1 MKNPDNVFRLIFKG
15 FEPMC
20 EPGFV
25 LCDPKRLDDFC
36 HGKSN
41 ETDLLSRFNTTGE
54 WEIICKQGI
63 MVCVF
68 NILQNEYT
76 LIVRHSAADTYLQN
90 PPLIVSSGWIL
101 GTETGQL
108 VLVNLN
114 TLMFWEP
121 LDSYEYDNDYN
132 KCVGLTIQ
140 PSWYKVEIRGGINSK
155 LNSDGEDEE
164 EWVFEFVL
172 TLVQE
177 PPHFEA
183 DLSTSNYFHKR
194 DQISDRSLSIPEP
207 EVFHTIQA
215 VERTNEPQV
224 DKNLLLTL
232 LPRLNMTAFESFIIE
247 LFNDRNEP
255 FQHIQEIDEPV
266 FKKPLL
272 DSYGDSL
279 ESAFLL
285 HYLPLELFSDLRKI
299 NVSED
304 PLIIQRLTK
313 IRDYYKGK
321 IGYFGLVS
329 ESMIKAAKLRSV
341 AVLTNL
347 GNLDKDYYQSTI
359 IPQYSELANRLQLYV
374 SAFLV
379 GSYDSFLD
387 LNAGGTK
394 AAFQRFLNN
403 YSEGISIRLDQSSA
417 SVSRFMTET
426 VLGGVLKGSKQPC
439 EPLFANLLQKEENIL
454 SEFEALIR
462 SEALED
468 ELEEFLVAHFQDI
481 FGTNYDR
488 IETQIWLR
496 LPDLDIS
503 QKSRRFDVFLRNS
516 VVNDWELFEIKRVF
530 PLTRSYRDIPVIR
543 SEVSYAVQQVKN
555 YARLLS
561 QDSVKMKFAEQ
572 GIEYYELSLNL
583 VIGKSPQIPHK
594 QWRWLQS
601 NIDKDVKIL
610 TYDNLLNQ
618 MKQRIGDRLNFLR
631 DLRIVKDLKKE

>member
-41 ETDLLSRFNTTGE
+41 ETDLLSRFDTTGE

-76 LIVRHSAADTYLQN
+76 LIVRHSATDTYLQN

-101 GTETGQL
+101 GTETGQI

-114 TLMFWEP
+114 NLMFWEP
-121 LDSYEYDNDYN
+121 LDSYEYGNNYN

-140 PSWYKVEIRGGINSK
+140 IGWYKVEIRGGINSK

-172 TLVQE
+172 TPVEE

-183 DLSTSNYFHKR
+183 DLSTSNYFHKC
-194 DQISDRSLSIPEP
+194 DQI
-207 EVFHTIQA
+207 EVSHTIQA
-215 VERTNEPQV
+215 VERTDEPQV

-232 LPRLNMTAFESFIIE
+232 LPRLNTTAFESFIIE

-255 FQHIQEIDEPV
+255 FQPIQEIDEPV
-266 FKKPLL
+266 FRQPLL

-285 HYLPLELFSDLRKI
+285 HYLPLEIFSDLRKI

-304 PLIIQRLTK
+304 PLIVQGLTK
-313 IRDYYKGK
+313 IRDHYKGK
-321 IGYFGLVS
+321 VGYFGLVS
-329 ESMIKAAKLRSV
+329 EAMIKAAKLRSV

-359 IPQYSELANRLQLYV
+359 IPQYRELANHLQLYA
-374 SAFLV
+374 SAFFV

-387 LNAGGTK
+387 LNAGGTRE
-394 AAFQRFLNN
+394 AFQSFLNN
-403 YSEGISIRLDQSSA
+403 YSEGISIRLDQSST

-454 SEFEALIR
+454 SEFKALIQ
-462 SEALED
+462 SETLESK
-468 ELEEFLVAHFQDI
+468 LEEFLFAHFQDI

-503 QKSRRFDVFLRNS
+503 QKSRRVDVFLRNS
-516 VVNDWELFEIKRVF
+516 VVNDWELFEIKRVI
-530 PLTRSYRDIPVIR
+530 PLTRTHRDIPVIK
-543 SEVSYAVQQVKN
+543 SEVIYAVQQVKN
-555 YARLLS
+555 YARILS
-561 QDSVKMKFAEQ
+561 QDSVKRKFAEQ
-572 GIEYYELSLNL
+572 GIEYYEPSLNL
-583 VIGKSPQIPHK
+583 VVGKTPQIPHE
-594 QWRWLQS
+594 QWR
-601 NIDKDVKIL
+601 
-610 TYDNLLNQ
+610 
-618 MKQRIGDRLNFLR
+618 
-631 DLRIVKDLKKE
+631 